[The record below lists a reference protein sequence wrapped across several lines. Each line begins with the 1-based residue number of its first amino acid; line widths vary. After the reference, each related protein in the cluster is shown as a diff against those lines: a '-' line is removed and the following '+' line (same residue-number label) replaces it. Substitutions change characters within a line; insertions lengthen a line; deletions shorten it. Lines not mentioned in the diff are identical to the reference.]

1 MMMSVRAQLMP
12 YETMYLDLMR
22 TIDMLKNTMQRG
34 EMKERILRAMHV
46 KNSFSRRDL
55 AQLTDARPQY
65 VERVLASLL
74 RAGEVTRA
82 GRIKGRSGQWEG
94 VYRLKDKDAFYLKHI
109 KGRTYGPRRHEDE
122 LFLGGPES

>member
-1 MMMSVRAQLMP
+1 
-12 YETMYLDLMR
+12 MYLDLMR

-55 AQLTDARPQY
+55 ALLTDARPQY

-74 RAGEVTRA
+74 RTGEVIRA
-82 GRIKGRSGQWEG
+82 GRTRGRSGQWEG

-109 KGRTYGPRRHEDE
+109 KGRTYGPRRREED
-122 LFLGGPES
+122 LLVVKDDRF